1 MPASRRPSGFRR
13 GSRPLQAVSA
23 VRFGR
28 GHETPFSEVGV
39 VALGVSGVG
48 TICQLVPFQRSA
60 TVASRKGSLP
70 FAWNNA

>member
-1 MPASRRPSGFRR
+1 MTGIRPSPPGPPGREVK
-13 GSRPLQAVSA
+13 PTAKQT
-23 VRFGR
+23 FGR

-60 TVASRKGSLP
+60 TVVSRKGSLP